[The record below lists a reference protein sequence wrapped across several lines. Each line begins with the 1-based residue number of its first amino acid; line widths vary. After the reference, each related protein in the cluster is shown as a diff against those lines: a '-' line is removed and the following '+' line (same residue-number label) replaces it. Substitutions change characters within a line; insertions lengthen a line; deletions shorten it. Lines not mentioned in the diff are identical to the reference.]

1 MKTIFIYILKC
12 PITRNV
18 RYVGSSKN
26 PKTRLSQHLRDA
38 QKDRT
43 KKQKWILWLASKNE
57 IPVIELVN
65 STSDELEAL
74 KFEEET
80 LLQFIDTV
88 YNIHMPDK
96 NHGYVE
102 HFRQTGIK
110 ERKYGKGKKPKTTS

>member
-1 MKTIFIYILKC
+1 MKIFIYILKC
-12 PITRNV
+12 PVTGHV

-26 PKTRLSQHLRDA
+26 PKVRFSQHLKDA
-38 QKDRT
+38 RKDRT

-57 IPVIELVN
+57 MPIIQIVA
-65 STSDELEAL
+65 STIDELDAL
-74 KFEEET
+74 KLEEET
-80 LLQFIDTV
+80 LIQYINTV

-110 ERKYGKGKKPKTTS
+110 ERKHGKCKEPKTAG